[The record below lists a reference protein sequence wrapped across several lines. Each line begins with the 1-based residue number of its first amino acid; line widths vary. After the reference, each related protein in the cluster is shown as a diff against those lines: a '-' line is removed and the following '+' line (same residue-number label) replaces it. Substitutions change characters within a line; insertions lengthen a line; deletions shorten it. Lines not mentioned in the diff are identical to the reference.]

1 MTNKTNKKRI
11 KSDMAFSSSGE
22 ASYDFTKNELE
33 EIIKTAIKTEIA
45 DLKKHTAQNGN
56 ILECVNTSLSELK
69 EENRQ
74 LRQLIKEKDIL
85 ISAMQ
90 TKIDTCLKNTRE
102 SEIAVN
108 RLEQYSRKSSVR
120 IYGLQTT
127 NNDYQSAVINLIGTL
142 GITISPADIV
152 AVHPLPKKRLNTDT
166 SPPPIIVK
174 FLRETTKMQIMYVR
188 KNLKNRGTTI
198 KEDLTRLNQQLLNRV
213 AKHERVKSAWSW
225 KGMIN
230 CLLNDGKKHTVD
242 PFQELEPLF
251 GRFLENKQGDSHQ
264 RSRNVNRTV
273 AQQTVAQDSP
283 IQAATDPLQLLAS
296 AAVSGQTRS
305 AGIPLTSTPRPDVHP
320 LSPPTASPVSPDVA
334 PPIQNAQRTL
344 SSPVA
349 MELTTV

>member
-1 MTNKTNKKRI
+1 MTL
-11 KSDMAFSSSGE
+11 E
-22 ASYDFTKNELE
+22 AYDFTKNELE

-188 KNLKNRGTTI
+188 KNLKNRDTTI

-230 CLLNDGKKHTVD
+230 CLLNDGEKHIVD
-242 PFQELEPLF
+242 LFQELEPLV
-251 GRFLENKQGDSHQ
+251 GRMSENKQGDSHQ
-264 RSRNVNRTV
+264 RPRNVNRRV
-273 AQQTVAQDSP
+273 AQQTV
-283 IQAATDPLQLLAS
+283 ATDPLQLLAS

-305 AGIPLTSTPRPDVHP
+305 PGIPLTSTPRPDVHP

>member
-1 MTNKTNKKRI
+1 MNGEQSAVLNGCVCNKTKKKRI

-33 EIIKTAIKTEIA
+33 EIIKMAIKTEIA

-166 SPPPIIVK
+166 SPPP
-174 FLRETTKMQIMYVR
+174 
-188 KNLKNRGTTI
+188 
-198 KEDLTRLNQQLLNRV
+198 
-213 AKHERVKSAWSW
+213 
-225 KGMIN
+225 
-230 CLLNDGKKHTVD
+230 
-242 PFQELEPLF
+242 
-251 GRFLENKQGDSHQ
+251 
-264 RSRNVNRTV
+264 
-273 AQQTVAQDSP
+273 
-283 IQAATDPLQLLAS
+283 
-296 AAVSGQTRS
+296 
-305 AGIPLTSTPRPDVHP
+305 
-320 LSPPTASPVSPDVA
+320 
-334 PPIQNAQRTL
+334 
-344 SSPVA
+344 
-349 MELTTV
+349 